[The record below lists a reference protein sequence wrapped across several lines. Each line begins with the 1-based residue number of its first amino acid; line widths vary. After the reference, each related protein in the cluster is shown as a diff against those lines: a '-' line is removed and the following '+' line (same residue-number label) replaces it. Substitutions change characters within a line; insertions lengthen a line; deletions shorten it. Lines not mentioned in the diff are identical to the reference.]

1 MDFVRQGIADGCR
14 QSGLATVDS
23 VGNTP
28 ITVQYPYGGRVAT
41 SRLTGR
47 KRRNT
52 KLKVCASLQKSTVRV
67 LYLYGKVTVRVPTV
81 YKVYVRT

>member
-28 ITVQYPYGGRVAT
+28 ITVEYVHTLCSQAVLLGW
-41 SRLTGR
+41 RLTNALAAG
-47 KRRNT
+47 
-52 KLKVCASLQKSTVRV
+52 A
-67 LYLYGKVTVRVPTV
+67 
-81 YKVYVRT
+81 

>member
-28 ITVQYPYGGRVAT
+28 ITAQYAVLRTAAAQ
-41 SRLTGR
+41 RL
-47 KRRNT
+47 
-52 KLKVCASLQKSTVRV
+52 
-67 LYLYGKVTVRVPTV
+67 LYGRSSWPNAAAQQ
-81 YKVYVRT
+81 